1 MNVEEL
7 MTPNLEVCA
16 PDTTLADAAMRMWHN
31 DCGTLPVTDGSGRVL
46 GMITDRDICMGL
58 ATRQQSPD
66 SVRVSD
72 VMSGSVCACAP
83 GDEVHTA
90 MDKMAEAKVRRLPV
104 VNEQGELCGVL
115 SLNDIILRAE
125 SKKPAGR
132 GKAKLRGITYEDAMH
147 TLKAVSTHWLPATVG
162 NDGSLN
168 GR

>member
-16 PDTTLADAAMRMWHN
+16 PDTTLANAAMQMWHN
-31 DCGTLPVTDGSGRVL
+31 DCGALPVADQNNKIL

-66 SVRVSD
+66 SVRVAD
-72 VMSGSVCACAP
+72 VMSSNVYACAP
-83 GDEVHTA
+83 DDEVHTA
-90 MDKMAEAKVRRLPV
+90 METMAEAKIRRLPV
-104 VNEQGELCGVL
+104 VNKEGELCGIL

-125 SKKPAGR
+125 QKKSAGR

-147 TLKAVSTHWLPATVG
+147 TLKAVSTHWLPATA
-162 NDGSLN
+162 DSSEHKN